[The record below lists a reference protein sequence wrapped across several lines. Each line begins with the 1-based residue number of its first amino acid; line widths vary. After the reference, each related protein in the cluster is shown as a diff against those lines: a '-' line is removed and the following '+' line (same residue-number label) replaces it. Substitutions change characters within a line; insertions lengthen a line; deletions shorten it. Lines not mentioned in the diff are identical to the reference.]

1 MFTSSFNLLLAD
13 FLGSGDWH
21 LSTTEWVVVILIG
34 LLVLPEILA
43 WLTLR
48 YIPNDYVGIV
58 EKLWS
63 ATGSVREGRIIALNG
78 EAGYQAG
85 LLRGG
90 IHIGLWRWQYAV
102 HKVRLVTISEGKIGY
117 VYARDGQPL
126 PSSQTL
132 GRIVECNNFQ
142 DASTFLNG
150 ALPGQ
155 RGRQRAVLREGVYA
169 INLAVFTVITETKV
183 HVLEDVVDRCEL
195 AAINQWRDALLEING
210 FSPI

>member
-21 LSTTEWVVVILIG
+21 LSTTEWVVVILVG
-34 LLVLPEILA
+34 LLVLPEIVA
-43 WLTLR
+43 WLALR

-90 IHIGLWRWQYAV
+90 IHIGLLGWEDAG
-102 HKVRLVTISEGKIGY
+102 HKVLRVKNSEGKMGY
-117 VYARDGQPL
+117 VCARDGQPL

-132 GRIVECNNFQ
+132 
-142 DASTFLNG
+142 
-150 ALPGQ
+150 
-155 RGRQRAVLREGVYA
+155 
-169 INLAVFTVITETKV
+169 
-183 HVLEDVVDRCEL
+183 
-195 AAINQWRDALLEING
+195 
-210 FSPI
+210 